1 MPSIRSLLSLAV
13 GVFLVGTTAC
23 SESERYP
30 ESKDPGAAPVASV
43 DRFGDH
49 GTLFNRAAPVFH
61 PEVTTS
67 LIPGPDEPIDF
78 DALFLVNA
86 LGPGGEAITYY
97 GLDIASELPTR
108 GFVVVDESGV
118 PVADQLPIVERRP
131 GDDGYSDFVRIHEV
145 HVGDDYPAN
154 AFASAADVLDTVD
167 DGIAAL
173 IATDRIGNWALVP
186 AGSSANRRFAGEPVD
201 GFTAWL
207 DGEVVHFLHFDRALP
222 ISSGGAT
229 PLSTVIVIFADGMSP
244 AEGFANDM
252 GQTHNVVETLP
263 GDPGYSSLWQH
274 RMGDLAG
281 FDTVTDFASAEANV
295 AAQLSVRVNC
305 PVVAP

>member
-1 MPSIRSLLSLAV
+1 MLSIRTLCAALTVLLAMS
-13 GVFLVGTTAC
+13 GCGQPD
-23 SESERYP
+23 RYP
-30 ESKDPGAAPVASV
+30 EPKDPGAAPVAVV

-49 GTLFNRAAPVFH
+49 GTLFNRQDPLFH
-61 PEVTTS
+61 PEVTAS
-67 LIPGPDEPIDF
+67 LLPGPNEPIDF

-97 GLDIASELPTR
+97 GLDIASELPSR
-108 GFVVVDESGV
+108 GFVVVDEAGA
-118 PVADQLPIVERRP
+118 PIADQLPIVERRP

-154 AFASAADVLDTVD
+154 AFASAAEVLAAVD
-167 DGIAAL
+167 QGIAAL
-173 IATDRIGNWALVP
+173 VPTDLIANWALVP
-186 AGSSANRRFAGEPVD
+186 DGSSANRRFDGERVD

-207 DGEVVHFLHFDRALP
+207 DGEVVPFLQFDRALP
-222 ISSGGAT
+222 ISSGEAT

-263 GDPGYSSLWQH
+263 GDPDYSSLWQH

-281 FDTVTDFASAEANV
+281 FDSVVDFASAEANV
-295 AAQLSVRVNC
+295 VSQLNVRVNC